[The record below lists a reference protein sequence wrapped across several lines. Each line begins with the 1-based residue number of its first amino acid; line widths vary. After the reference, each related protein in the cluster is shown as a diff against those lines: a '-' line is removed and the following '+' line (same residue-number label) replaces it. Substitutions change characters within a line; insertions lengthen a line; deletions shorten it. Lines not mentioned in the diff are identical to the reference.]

1 MYNIESTDPNLN
13 EQDLELGVY
22 FNEKQSQ
29 IASEQ
34 EALMGDYNKG
44 EFQKNPEL
52 TSSEETTEDS
62 DDFNP
67 ENQMEEEENCFECCI
82 PVCGVNRTK
91 TATKYCPP
99 CVLAMIAIL
108 IFLSTIISLLSMK
121 ASFFRFLATITL
133 IWINANYFIN
143 LYQSTFQDPN
153 GKKTTFNSY
162 FQTENADLLNGIE
175 NLNEIEI
182 RNTGMNDD
190 DDGEEKNENKN
201 PNTKATKKD
210 QRKRKRKRKRKRRRH
225 YCKFC
230 NRYKPPRAHHCH
242 ICKKCV
248 LKQDHHCGLVSNCI
262 GKYNYKY
269 FYLFILYAILDA
281 IATSAIAAWSL
292 FTVQGKLEDSNALL
306 LVGMIFS
313 LIISASFI
321 MVLLPFVYF
330 HTNLILH
337 NQTSIEDSKYSRNKS
352 KLNRYSNG
360 VLNNAKQVLG
370 NNYLVWFLP
379 INNHLNGTN
388 EKLEK

>member
-22 FNEKQSQ
+22 FSEQQSR

-34 EALMGDYNKG
+34 DALMGDYN
-44 EFQKNPEL
+44 ESQLQKKPEH

-62 DDFNP
+62 DDFDP
-67 ENQMEEEENCFECCI
+67 ENKMEEEENCFECCI
-82 PVCGVNRTK
+82 PICGVNRTK

-99 CVLAMIAIL
+99 CALATIAIL
-108 IFLSTIISLLSMK
+108 IFPCSIIALLMLK

-133 IWINANYFIN
+133 IWLNANYLFN
-143 LYQSTFQDPN
+143 LYQSTFKDPN
-153 GKKTTFNSY
+153 GKKALFNSY

-182 RNTGMNDD
+182 QNTGRNDD
-190 DDGEEKNENKN
+190 DDEEKNENKN
-201 PNTKATKKD
+201 PNTKAKKKD
-210 QRKRKRKRKRKRRRH
+210 QRKRERKRKRKRRRN

-269 FYLFILYAILDA
+269 FYLFILYALLDA
-281 IATSAIAAWSL
+281 IATTALIVWSL
-292 FTVQGKLEDSNALL
+292 FTMQDKLEDSNAFFII
-306 LVGMIFS
+306 GMIFS

-352 KLNRYSNG
+352 KLNRYNKG
-360 VLNNAKQVLG
+360 ILNNVKQVLG
-370 NNYLVWFLP
+370 NNYLLWFLP
-379 INNHLNGTN
+379 ITNHLDRRN